1 MFLFVATALQL
12 LGHVKASQKRGSSV
26 ISRNI
31 LQLLIAHI
39 LGSGNLTNE
48 KDHSRLPRCISCRR

>member
-1 MFLFVATALQL
+1 MFLFVAAALQL

-31 LQLLIAHI
+31 L
-39 LGSGNLTNE
+39 
-48 KDHSRLPRCISCRR
+48 